1 MEKTRRSIKKGMNKM
16 DAIGARIEQELIER
30 DELLSKVDDNTR
42 AYLLSCEQRDPF
54 YIDRIIKNRDDILFD
69 QQLRGNN

>member
-1 MEKTRRSIKKGMNKM
+1 M
-16 DAIGARIEQELIER
+16 DAISAQIEKELIER

-54 YIDRIIKNRDDILFD
+54 YITRIIKNRDDILFG

>member
-1 MEKTRRSIKKGMNKM
+1 M
-16 DAIGARIEQELIER
+16 DAISTQIEQQMIER
-30 DELLSKVDDNTR
+30 EELLSKVDDNTR
-42 AYLLSCEQRDPF
+42 AYLLSCEDRDPF

>member
-1 MEKTRRSIKKGMNKM
+1 MNKM
-16 DAIGARIEQELIER
+16 DAISAQIEKELIER

-42 AYLLSCEQRDPF
+42 AYLLSCEQRDPR
-54 YIDRIIKNRDDILFD
+54 YITRIIKNRDDILFE

>member
-1 MEKTRRSIKKGMNKM
+1 MSKM
-16 DAIGARIEQELIER
+16 DAIGAQLEQQMIER
-30 DELLSKVDDNTR
+30 DELLNSVDSNTR
-42 AYLLSCEQRDPF
+42 AYLLSCEDRDPF

>member
-1 MEKTRRSIKKGMNKM
+1 M

-42 AYLLSCEQRDPF
+42 AYLLSSEERDPY
-54 YIDRIIKNRDDILFD
+54 YITRIIKNRDDILFN

>member
-1 MEKTRRSIKKGMNKM
+1 M

-30 DELLSKVDDNTR
+30 EELLNSVDDTTR
-42 AYLLSCEQRDPF
+42 AYLLSCEDRDPF
-54 YIDRIIKNRDDILFD
+54 YITRIIKNRDDILFE

>member
-1 MEKTRRSIKKGMNKM
+1 M

-42 AYLLSCEQRDPF
+42 AYLLSCEERDPY
-54 YIDRIIKNRDDILFD
+54 YITRIIKNRDDILFN
-69 QQLRGNN
+69 QQLRANN

>member
-1 MEKTRRSIKKGMNKM
+1 MHGTRKGNWLM

-42 AYLLSCEQRDPF
+42 AYLLSCEERDPY
-54 YIDRIIKNRDDILFD
+54 YITRIIKNRDDILFN
-69 QQLRGNN
+69 QQLRANN

>member
-1 MEKTRRSIKKGMNKM
+1 MNSM
-16 DAIGARIEQELIER
+16 DAVSAQIEQELIER
-30 DELLSKVDDNTR
+30 DELLNRVDDTTR

-54 YIDRIIKNRDDILFD
+54 YITRIIRNRDDILFN